1 MSNEVASIKLVTF
14 DGKKGSW
21 QNFERKFKAFLTA
34 KKLKKAFKVG
44 WVVPK
49 SGEEKDTNGDPID
62 EKVKEQELNESVYN
76 LLLLLSMNSTT
87 DHGQIAFDLVTSMEM
102 PEYPDGNFV
111 ETGRSC

>member
-1 MSNEVASIKLVTF
+1 MAELLH
-14 DGKKGSW
+14 
-21 QNFERKFKAFLTA
+21 FERKFKAFLTA

-111 ETGRSC
+111 EAGRSC